1 MAEFTHLHLH
11 SQYSLLDGAIRLSD
25 LFKTVKQFGM
35 DSVALTD
42 HGNMYGMVDFY
53 KKAKDAGVKPIFGC
67 ETYISATDRF
77 DKTERKN
84 YHLILLAKDQEGY
97 HNLQYLNSMGFL
109 EGFYYHPRIDKG
121 LLKERSKGLIG
132 LSACLGGEVAQK
144 LMKEGYEKAKQA
156 ALEYKSLFEEDCFFL
171 EVQPNG
177 LDEQE
182 QVNDAWKKMSR
193 ETGLGLVATGDCH
206 YVRRDDW
213 KSHNILM
220 CIQQGK
226 TLNDPGKLE
235 HRTPSYYIQSPE
247 EFNNKFS
254 DIPEALENTVKI
266 AKRCNVELE
275 LGQTFLPKYKVPEGF
290 DLDSYLRKVA
300 TDGLEKRFSEL
311 HSRGVK
317 FDADQYRERLNRE
330 LDVIVKMGFSGYF
343 LIVWDF
349 INWSKSQGIPVGPG
363 RGSGAGSIVA
373 YAMTITDLN
382 PIPYN
387 LLFERFLNP
396 ERVSMPD
403 FDVDFCMNRR
413 GEVIQYVTQK
423 YGKENVGQIVT
434 MHQLKSRGVIRDI
447 ARVMAIPYADADK
460 VAKLVPEPVQGKA
473 PTIDE
478 ALEQEPKLRELY
490 ADASGPY
497 KELIDHAKALEGL
510 NRHAGMHAAGVVIAE
525 KPVWEYVPCSRG
537 PEGEIVSQFAM
548 NEVAEAG
555 LVKFDFLGLK
565 TLTVI
570 DITLRLVKREK
581 PDFDIHSI
589 PLDDKAVYEM
599 IARGDTTGVFQLESS
614 GFKELLRKLKPD
626 CFEDIIAAGALYRPG
641 PLEGGM
647 VDDFINRKHGRT
659 RVTYSHPALE
669 PILKDTYGVIVYQ
682 EQVMQISSA
691 LAGYSLGQADLL
703 RRAMGKK
710 KKEAMEKEKA
720 KFLKGAEQ
728 KSVDLKIADDIFE
741 LMSKF
746 AAYGFNKSHS
756 AAYGLVTYQTAY
768 LKHYFPEEFF
778 AGLLTCDKDDTDKVI
793 KNVAEVRGLG
803 IEVRRPDVNES
814 ETDFSVVKEA
824 AAPAPKKQ
832 KKQPGKKDYK
842 YIRFG
847 LSAVKG
853 VGEGA
858 VESIVAAR
866 TTGEASGASRGS
878 SREAVP
884 SGMPAQSGGAF
895 KDLFDFTNRIDL
907 KKVNKKVLEALI
919 KSGAFDDL
927 HPQKLRAPM
936 LAALDRAVDEA
947 QKALRDRESGQT
959 SLFGLM
965 AAAAPAQMG
974 MSGPKLE
981 YPNIEEW
988 NPKQKLANEKESLG
1002 FYISGHPLDR
1012 YAGDLKRFRATST
1025 QDVQQK
1031 DDWEEV
1037 QVAGVVT
1044 GYRDL
1049 PLKSGDGRM
1058 ALFQLEDT
1066 VGQVKVACFS
1076 KAFKEYE
1083 EVLKS
1088 DEPILVTGKVK
1099 SGRGN
1104 DDNAGAGESEVKAV
1118 KELNMSE
1125 AVPLARLRSEKTR
1138 QMMVELSADLLTEER
1153 VEQLKTA
1160 LAQSPGQVQTILRMK
1175 LPLRSVTDCV
1185 LPAQFNVNPT
1195 DDLLLRIERLFGDN
1209 AARLR

>member
-25 LFKTVKQFGM
+25 LFKTVKQMGM

-67 ETYISATDRF
+67 ETYVSATTME

-97 HNLQYLNSMGFL
+97 KNLQYLNSKAYL
-109 EGFYYHPRIDKG
+109 EGFYYHPRIDKK
-121 LLKERSKGLIG
+121 LLKDHSRGLIG
-132 LSACLGGEVAQK
+132 LSACLGGEVAQT
-144 LMKEGYEKAKQA
+144 LMREGYDKAKDK
-156 ALEYKSLFEEDCFFL
+156 ALEYKSLFEDDSFFL

-182 QVNDAWKKMSR
+182 QVNDSWKKMAR

-206 YVRRDDW
+206 YVQKADW
-213 KSHNILM
+213 KAHNILM

-226 TLNDPGKLE
+226 TLNDPGRLE
-235 HRTPSYYIQSPE
+235 HRTPAYYIQPPH
-247 EFNNKFS
+247 EFNKKFS
-254 DIPEALENTVKI
+254 DVPEALENTVRI

-275 LGQTFLPKYKVPEGF
+275 LGKTYLPKYKVPDGY
-290 DLDSYLRKVA
+290 DLDSYVRKVA
-300 TDGLEKRFSEL
+300 ADGLERRFAEK
-311 HSRGVK
+311 HARGEK
-317 FDADQYRERLNRE
+317 FDPDQYRERLRIE
-330 LDVIVKMGFSGYF
+330 LEVIVKMGFSGYF

-349 INWSKSQGIPVGPG
+349 INYAKDHGIPVGPG

-373 YAMTITDLN
+373 YSLRITDLD

-413 GEVIQYVTQK
+413 GEVINYVTEK
-423 YGKENVGQIVT
+423 YGKNQVGQIVT

-447 ARVMAIPYADADK
+447 ARVMSIPYADADK

-478 ALEQEPKLRELY
+478 ALEAEPKLRELY
-490 ADASGPY
+490 ADEKGPY
-497 KELIDHAKALEGL
+497 KELIDHARALEGL
-510 NRHAGMHAAGVVIAE
+510 NRHAGMHAAGIVIGE
-525 KPVWEYVPCSRG
+525 KPLWEYVPCSRG
-537 PEGEIVSQFAM
+537 PDGEIVTQFAKD
-548 NEVAEAG
+548 EVEQAG

-570 DITLRLVKREK
+570 DIAMRLIHKEK
-581 PDFDIHSI
+581 PELDINAL
-589 PLDDKAVYEM
+589 PLADAAVYDM
-599 IARGDTTGVFQLESS
+599 IAAGDTTGVFQLESS
-614 GFKELLRKLKPD
+614 GFKELLKKLKPD

-659 RVTYSHPALE
+659 RVTYAHPDLE

-720 KFLKGAEQ
+720 KFLSGAE
-728 KSVDLKIADDIFE
+728 KKAIDTKIADDTFE

-768 LKHYFPEEFF
+768 LKHYYPEEFF
-778 AGLLTCDKDDTDKVI
+778 AGLLTCDKEDTDKVV
-793 KNVAEVRGLG
+793 KSVAEVRANG
-803 IEVRRPDVNES
+803 IDVLKPDVNVS
-814 ETDFSVVKEA
+814 EHDFSVVKETYKT
-824 AAPAPKKQ
+824 KKGDVL
-832 KKQPGKKDYK
+832 KKV
-842 YIRFG
+842 IRFG

-858 VESIVAAR
+858 VESILAAR
-866 TTGEASGASRGS
+866 EK
-878 SREAVP
+878 E
-884 SGMPAQSGGAF
+884 GAF
-895 KDLFDFTNRIDL
+895 KDVFDFCLRIDL
-907 KKVNKKVLEALI
+907 KRVNKKVLEALI
-919 KSGAFDDL
+919 KSGAFDGL
-927 HPQKLRAPM
+927 HPQSNRAAM
-936 LAALDRAVDEA
+936 LAAVDVAVDEA
-947 QKALRDRESGQT
+947 QKVARERDSGQT
-959 SLFGLM
+959 SLFGLLAPPPSVNG
-965 AAAAPAQMG
+965 AAVKPSSHLSYADVDDFT
-974 MSGPKLE
+974 
-981 YPNIEEW
+981 
-988 NPKQKLANEKESLG
+988 PKQRLAFEKESLG
-1002 FYISGHPLDR
+1002 FYITGHPLDR
-1012 YAGDLKRFRATST
+1012 YQADLKRFRATRT
-1025 QDVQQK
+1025 VDVQERE
-1031 DDWEEV
+1031 DWEEV
-1037 QVAGVVT
+1037 QVAGIVSA
-1044 GYRDL
+1044 YKEW

-1058 ALFQLEDT
+1058 CVFSLEDT
-1066 VGQVKVACFS
+1066 VGSVKVACFA
-1076 KAFKEYE
+1076 KAFAQYE
-1083 EVLKS
+1083 AVLKS
-1088 DEPILVTGKVK
+1088 DEPILVSGKIK
-1099 SGRGN
+1099 PGRVDEN
-1104 DDNAGAGESEVKAV
+1104 DESAKAV
-1118 KELNMSE
+1118 KELSLAE
-1125 AVPLARLRSEKTR
+1125 AVPLHQLRTDKTK
-1138 QMMVELSADLLTEER
+1138 QILVELSADTLTDER
-1153 VEQLKTA
+1153 MDALKAA
-1160 LAQSPGQVQTILRMK
+1160 LEKHPGPVTTVLRLK
-1175 LPLRSVTDCV
+1175 VPKRSVTDCV
-1185 LPAQFNVNPT
+1185 LPSRFNVTPS
-1195 DDLLLRIERLFGDN
+1195 DELLVRIEKLFGAE

>member
-1 MAEFTHLHLH
+1 MPEFTHLHLH
-11 SQYSLLDGAIRLSD
+11 SQYSLLDGAIRLPD
-25 LFKTVKQFGM
+25 LFKTVKEYGM

-53 KKAKDAGVKPIFGC
+53 KKAKESGVKPIFGC
-67 ETYISATDRF
+67 ETYVSATDRF

-84 YHLILLAKDQEGY
+84 YHLILLAKDNQGY
-97 HNLQYLNSMGFL
+97 KNLQYLNSMGFL
-109 EGFYYHPRIDKG
+109 EGFYYHPRIDKK
-121 LLKERSKGLIG
+121 LLKEHSQGLIG
-132 LSACLGGEVAQK
+132 LSACLGGEVAQT
-144 LMKEGYEKAKQA
+144 LMKEGYDKARDK

-182 QVNDAWKKMSR
+182 QVNDSWKKMSK

-206 YVRRDDW
+206 YVKRDDW

-226 TLNDPGKLE
+226 TLNDPGRLE
-235 HRTPSYYIQSPE
+235 HRTPSYYIQTPA

-266 AKRCNVELE
+266 AKRCNVELD
-275 LGQTFLPKYKVPEGF
+275 LGKTYLPKYKVPEGY
-290 DLDSYLRKVA
+290 DLDSYVRKVA
-300 TDGLEKRFSEL
+300 ADGLTKRFAEL
-311 HSRGVK
+311 TTRGVK
-317 FDADQYRERLNRE
+317 FDPDQYRERLSIE
-330 LDVIVKMGFSGYF
+330 LDVICKMGFSGYF

-373 YAMTITDLN
+373 YAMTITDIN

-396 ERVSMPD
+396 ERISMPD

-413 GEVIQYVTQK
+413 GEVINYVTGK
-423 YGKENVGQIVT
+423 YGKTQVGQIVT

-490 ADASGPY
+490 ADEKGPY
-497 KELIDHAKALEGL
+497 KELIDHARALEGL

-525 KPVWEYVPCSRG
+525 KPLWEYVPCSRG

-548 NEVAEAG
+548 NEVADAG

-581 PDFDIHSI
+581 PDFDIHSV
-589 PLDDKAVYEM
+589 PLDDKGVYEM

-614 GFKELLRKLKPD
+614 GFKELLRKLRPD
-626 CFEDIIAAGALYRPG
+626 RFEDIIAAGALYRPG

-659 RVTYSHPALE
+659 RVTYAHPDLE

-710 KKEAMEKEKA
+710 KKEAMEKEKT
-720 KFLKGAEQ
+720 KFLKGAEA
-728 KSVDLKIADDIFE
+728 KGVDLKIAEETFD
-741 LMSKF
+741 LMAKF

-814 ETDFSVVKEA
+814 ETDFSVVKEQTA
-824 AAPAPKKQ
+824 AGAQPAKKKQ
-832 KKQPGKKDYK
+832 KKPDTGEKK

-858 VESIVAAR
+858 VESIVGAR
-866 TTGEASGASRGS
+866 DKDGRFS
-878 SREAVP
+878 
-884 SGMPAQSGGAF
+884 
-895 KDLFDFTNRIDL
+895 DLFDFCNRIDL
-907 KKVNKKVLEALI
+907 KRVNKKVLEALI
-919 KSGAFDDL
+919 KSGAFDDG
-927 HPQKLRAPM
+927 HPQKNRAAM

-965 AAAAPAQMG
+965 AASPAAA
-974 MSGPKLE
+974 GPKLE
-981 YPNIEEW
+981 YPDIEEW
-988 NPKQKLANEKESLG
+988 NPKQKLSNEKDSLG

-1012 YAGDLKRFRATST
+1012 YVNDLKRFRATRT
-1025 QDVQQK
+1025 VDVQEK
-1031 DDWEEV
+1031 EDWEEV
-1037 QVAGVVT
+1037 QVAGIVT
-1044 GYRDL
+1044 GYRDI

-1066 VGQVKVACFS
+1066 FGQVKVACFS
-1076 KAFKEYE
+1076 KPFQLYE

-1088 DEPILVTGKVK
+1088 DEPILITAKVK
-1099 SGRGN
+1099 SGRSN
-1104 DDNAGAGESEVKAV
+1104 DDAAAEENVRAV

-1125 AVPLARLRSEKTR
+1125 AVPLAKLRAEKTR
-1138 QMMVELSADLLTEER
+1138 QMMVELPADLLTEER
-1153 VEQLKTA
+1153 VEQLKSA
-1160 LAQSPGQVQTILRMK
+1160 LSQSPGQVQTILRFK
-1175 LPLRSVTDCV
+1175 LPLRSVTECV
-1185 LPAQFNVNPT
+1185 LPSAFNVTPT

>member
-25 LFKTVKQFGM
+25 LFKTCKQFGM

-67 ETYISATDRF
+67 ETYVSATTME

-97 HNLQYLNSMGFL
+97 KNLQFLNSKAFL
-109 EGFYYHPRIDKG
+109 EGFYYHPRIDKQ
-121 LLKERSKGLIG
+121 LLKDHSKGLIG
-132 LSACLGGEVAQK
+132 LSACLGGEVAQT
-144 LMKEGYEKAKQA
+144 LMREGYDKAKDK
-156 ALEYKSLFEEDCFFL
+156 ALEYKSLFEEDSFFL

-182 QVNDAWKKMSR
+182 QVNDAWKKMAR
-193 ETGLGLVATGDCH
+193 ETSLGLVATGDCH
-206 YVRRDDW
+206 YVQKADW
-213 KSHNILM
+213 KAHNILM

-226 TLNDPGKLE
+226 TLNDPGRLE
-235 HRTPSYYIQSPE
+235 HRTPAYYIQSPE
-247 EFNNKFS
+247 EFNQKFK

-266 AKRCNVELE
+266 ARRCNVELD
-275 LGQTFLPKYKVPEGF
+275 LGKTYLPKYKVPEGY
-290 DLDSYLRKVA
+290 DLDSYVRKVA
-300 TDGLEKRFSEL
+300 ADGLDRRFAEKRSK
-311 HSRGVK
+311 GDN
-317 FDADQYRERLNRE
+317 FDPDQYRERLRIE

-349 INWSKSQGIPVGPG
+349 INYAKEHGIPVGPG

-373 YAMTITDLN
+373 YSMRITDLD

-413 GEVIQYVTQK
+413 GEVIQYVTEK
-423 YGKENVGQIVT
+423 YGKTQVGQIVT

-447 ARVMAIPYADADK
+447 ARVMSIPYADADK

-478 ALEQEPKLRELY
+478 ALEAEPKLRELY
-490 ADASGPY
+490 ADEKGPY
-497 KELIDHAKALEGL
+497 RELIEHARALEGL
-510 NRHAGMHAAGVVIAE
+510 NRHAGMHAAGIVIGE
-525 KPVWEYVPCSRG
+525 KPLWEYVPCSRG
-537 PEGEIVSQFAM
+537 PDGEIVTQFAKD
-548 NEVAEAG
+548 EVEQAG

-570 DITLRLVKREK
+570 DIAMRIIRKHK
-581 PDFDIHSI
+581 PEFDIDKV
-589 PLDDKAVYEM
+589 PLDDPSVYEM
-599 IARGDTTGVFQLESS
+599 IAAGDTTGVFQLESS
-614 GFKELLRKLKPD
+614 GFKELLKKLRPD

-659 RVTYSHPALE
+659 KVTYAHPALE

-710 KKEAMEKEKA
+710 KKEVMEKEKG
-720 KFLKGAEQ
+720 KFLKGAEN
-728 KSVDLKIADDIFE
+728 KAVDLKIADETFE

-768 LKHYFPEEFF
+768 LKKYFPEEFF
-778 AGLLTCDKDDTDKVI
+778 AGLLTCDKEDTDKVV
-793 KNVAEVRGLG
+793 KNVGEVRANG
-803 IEVRRPDVNES
+803 IEVLRPDVNLS
-814 ETDFSVVKEA
+814 QHDFSVVTEEFKT
-824 AAPAPKKQ
+824 KKGVQQ
-832 KKQPGKKDYK
+832 KKV
-842 YIRFG
+842 IRFG

-858 VESIVAAR
+858 VESIIAAR
-866 TTGEASGASRGS
+866 DKE
-878 SREAVP
+878 
-884 SGMPAQSGGAF
+884 GAF
-895 KDLFDFTNRIDL
+895 KDVFDFCMRIDL
-907 KKVNKKVLEALI
+907 KRVNKKVLEALV
-919 KSGAFDDL
+919 KSGAFDSL
-927 HPQKLRAPM
+927 HPQSNRAAM
-936 LAALDRAVDEA
+936 LAAVEPAVDEA
-947 QKALRDRESGQT
+947 QKAARERDSGQT

-965 AAAAPAQMG
+965 MAASPSAAMPSPTAHLKYAEIDDWA
-974 MSGPKLE
+974 PKERLGF
-981 YPNIEEW
+981 
-988 NPKQKLANEKESLG
+988 EKEALG

-1012 YAGDLKRFRATST
+1012 YQADLKRFGAARTV
-1025 QDVQQK
+1025 DVQERE
-1031 DDWEEV
+1031 DWDEV
-1037 QVAGVVT
+1037 QVGGVVA
-1044 GYRDL
+1044 GYKEW
-1049 PLKSGDGRM
+1049 PLKSGEGRM
-1058 ALFQLEDT
+1058 CVFSLEDT
-1066 VGQVKVACFS
+1066 VGSVRVACFA
-1076 KAFKEYE
+1076 KAFAAFEA
-1083 EVLKS
+1083 VLKS
-1088 DEPILVTGKVK
+1088 DEPILVSGKVK
-1099 SGRGN
+1099 PGRV
-1104 DDNAGAGESEVKAV
+1104 DESDENAKAQ

-1125 AVPLARLRSEKTR
+1125 AVPLARLRAEKTR
-1138 QMMVELSADLLTEER
+1138 QMTVELSADTLTDER
-1153 VEQLKTA
+1153 MDALKAA
-1160 LAQSPGQVQTILRMK
+1160 LEKHPGPVTTVLRLK
-1175 LPLRSVTDCV
+1175 VPLRSITDCV
-1185 LPAQFNVNPT
+1185 LPPKFNVTPS
-1195 DDLLLRIERLFGDN
+1195 DDLLVRIEKLFGEN